1 MTTITREHLELATK
15 AAGYTGIDFSVVDA
29 GGNAWRVSGHLGVPW
44 QPHKDPTDTWQLAAD
59 CRLNIDFDNE
69 RVFYPDEDDMY
80 AGIWFCKA
88 WHCTAMEA
96 VTLAAA
102 EIGRA
107 MG

>member
-1 MTTITREHLELATK
+1 MTTITRKHLELAAK
-15 AAGYTGIDFSVVDA
+15 AARYAVHWGEAIEMMIRSADGIEDI
-29 GGNAWRVSGHLGVPW
+29 W
-44 QPHKDPTDTWQLAAD
+44 QPHIYPADAWQLAAD

-69 RVFYPDEDDMY
+69 RVFYQDEDDMY